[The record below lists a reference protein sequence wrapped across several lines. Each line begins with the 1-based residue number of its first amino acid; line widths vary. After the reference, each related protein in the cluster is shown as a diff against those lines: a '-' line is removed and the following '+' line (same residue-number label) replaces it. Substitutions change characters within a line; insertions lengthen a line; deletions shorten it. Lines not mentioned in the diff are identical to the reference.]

1 MVAFPTFVGSWPWP
15 WPRIGS
21 HCIPSCIAR
30 RPLPTY
36 QISFK
41 SKKLFV
47 DGRTDVRTDG
57 HLRPTN
63 VIRSTR
69 RSRPKNSTYSI
80 HLPLISA
87 SLRLLILRIL
97 SSAWKQDI
105 FHTDTATIT
114 HNICYV
120 RNWGLSYFFLSLLR
134 AEVQPTSGL
143 QCWDNVT
150 VQCASPGRWREL
162 VGVCAMCA
170 WRAGNA
176 GLSSSAQLVRYL

>member
-30 RPLPTY
+30 RPLPTH

-114 HNICYV
+114 HNICPNNV
-120 RNWGLSYFFLSLLR
+120 RSKTVTPTSETEDFLISFFLYCGQRSSLLLDFS
-134 AEVQPTSGL
+134 AET
-143 QCWDNVT
+143 
-150 VQCASPGRWREL
+150 
-162 VGVCAMCA
+162 M
-170 WRAGNA
+170 
-176 GLSSSAQLVRYL
+176 